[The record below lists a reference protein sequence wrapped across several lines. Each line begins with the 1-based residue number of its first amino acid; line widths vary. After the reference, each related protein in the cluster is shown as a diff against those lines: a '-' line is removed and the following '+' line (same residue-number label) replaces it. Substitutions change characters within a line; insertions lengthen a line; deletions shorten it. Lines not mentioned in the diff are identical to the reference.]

1 MTTEKLPPK
10 SAVDYMAANGFVF
23 MFDLE
28 GSDHCDGRGPQPP
41 GMFPRVVA
49 AYGLSQP
56 PEHGRESDDTR
67 MRRWMGPTQE
77 VFGTGWDKGPFIAF
91 SIGGE
96 ISGSETNVFSHRRE
110 LNRGWPERPRE
121 RTIQSGATDLL
132 NFRYG
137 PQQVKCINASL
148 RIQLLKQTAV
158 DLSVSVRLASPL
170 AETEIEEFKALGIVG
185 ASAGRR
191 VLYCKVA
198 QEALKEIAKHEKV
211 VQVSLVEQMRPIQG
225 N

>member
-1 MTTEKLPPK
+1 MTTEKLPPT
-10 SAVDYMAANGFVF
+10 SAIDYTAIIDSLPASIKLAKGMKLLNALSDEWFRAYKRQSGRVTNVTDMAANGFVF

-77 VFGTGWDKGPFIAF
+77 VFGTGWDKGHFIAF

-110 LNRGWPERPRE
+110 LNRGWSEEGKRFRRFEQFAAEHPGTLFFHRPIYLSESATPDWLEVGVVRE
-121 RTIQSGATDLL
+121 
-132 NFRYG
+132 
-137 PQQVKCINASL
+137 
-148 RIQLLKQTAV
+148 
-158 DLSVSVRLASPL
+158 DLSLWCEAFDNRL
-170 AETEIEEFKALGIVG
+170 G
-185 ASAGRR
+185 
-191 VLYCKVA
+191 
-198 QEALKEIAKHEKV
+198 
-211 VQVSLVEQMRPIQG
+211 
-225 N
+225 